1 MTTSNGENE
10 DLKYPLN
17 LTEQEKVKVLR
28 QSMAN
33 LNSPEAIRW
42 GNSLHKAGARLIAK
56 LPDGLEFELPIPGIQ
71 DANLERIVHEKD

>member
-1 MTTSNGENE
+1 MSQSQGENE
-10 DLKYPLN
+10 YLKHPRS
-17 LTEQEKVKVLR
+17 LTQEEKIKVLR

-71 DANLERIVHEKD
+71 DANLERIDHEKD

>member
-56 LPDGLEFELPIPGIQ
+56 LPDGLESELPIPGIQ

>member
-1 MTTSNGENE
+1 MSQSQGENE
-10 DLKYPLN
+10 DMKHPRN
-17 LTEQEKVKVLR
+17 LTQEEKINVLR

-42 GNSLHKAGARLIAK
+42 GKSLHKAGARLIVK

-71 DANLERIVHEKD
+71 DANLKRIGHEKD